1 MSYENKDTILY
12 STTKHAKKALGTA
25 IRKALVEE
33 GVKVIN
39 IFLGSTDTP
48 MQERIQKN
56 KGNIYDPKKYMPSKE
71 VAEIV
76 ISILKIPTNMTIS
89 DITLTPF

>member
-1 MSYENKDTILY
+1 
-12 STTKHAKKALGTA
+12 
-25 IRKALVEE
+25 
-33 GVKVIN
+33 
-39 IFLGSTDTP
+39 
-48 MQERIQKN
+48 MQERIKKN
-56 KGNIYDPKKYMPSKE
+56 KGNIYDTKKYMPSKE